1 MSALFEKVPP
11 GEGDEFAAVKPWLGA
26 IKEPKDH
33 PKPNKKAPTVD
44 YAIDW
49 VYGYRSEEARMN
61 CQFSHS
67 GKAVYPTAA
76 LGVVFDY
83 KEMKQLYFGGGK
95 TDFGGRKQDDESKDG
110 HSDDITALCMSFS
123 RKMVA
128 SGQNGQKPLVFMW
141 DADTAKPIGSKRLPK
156 GARLVTAIGV
166 SATDKYICAAD
177 AAEKITA
184 HIFDVA
190 GGKAAIATCQINMK
204 VVHLAWNPNNENQF
218 ATAGKDHVAI
228 CDFDG
233 KKACKMTKGK
243 AGKGKIESQC
253 SAAFLNDK
261 KYSNMIITGGSDGCV
276 YHWTGDSVTKKYE
289 NNKGSVHS
297 VACRIDK
304 AAGGEVVLVGGN
316 DKTLTVYKF
325 DGKLTKLW
333 SVPVDAAPRSVDL
346 FNGQILMGLK
356 NGTIMEMEYKGDGS
370 GKPNVVMTSHCD
382 GEVWGLDVTDID
394 GKGNLRMIT
403 SGDDNRVLAY
413 DVKNHKAL
421 AEGIVQAKAKKQK
434 GGASSMSSLPP
445 D

>member
-33 PKPNKKAPTVD
+33 PKPNKKAPAVD
-44 YAIDW
+44 YKIDW

-67 GKAVYPTAA
+67 GKAVYATAA

-83 KEMKQLYFGGGK
+83 KKMEQLYFGGGK

-166 SATDKYICAAD
+166 SATDKYIAACD
-177 AAEKITA
+177 AAEKITV

-190 GGKAAIATCQINMK
+190 GGKAAIATCAINMK
-204 VVHLAWNPNNENQF
+204 VVHLAWNPNTETQF

-297 VACRIDK
+297 VACRIDN

-382 GEVWGLDVTDID
+382 GEVWGLDVVDID
-394 GKGNLRMIT
+394 GKGELRMIT

-421 AEGIVQAKAKKQK
+421 AEGIVQEKAKKQK